1 MAPHYSEGL
10 ETLQEGSRQRRVIA
24 PVLPPCSR
32 RPLRRSA
39 HRREERRGERERGF
53 GPTLDEVA
61 RILYSD
67 GPGGRTMTKT
77 IPLKEARDRF
87 SELVDK
93 ADRLSERFVVTKNG
107 APKAVVMSAQEFES
121 WMETL
126 EFMANPKAV
135 KALNQGL
142 REAKAGKFRSFK
154 DVFGEDQ

>member
-1 MAPHYSEGL
+1 
-10 ETLQEGSRQRRVIA
+10 
-24 PVLPPCSR
+24 
-32 RPLRRSA
+32 
-39 HRREERRGERERGF
+39 
-53 GPTLDEVA
+53 
-61 RILYSD
+61 
-67 GPGGRTMTKT
+67 MTKT
-77 IPLKEARDRF
+77 ISLKEARDRF

-135 KALNQGL
+135 KALEQGVK
-142 REAKAGKFRSFK
+142 EAKVGKFRSFK